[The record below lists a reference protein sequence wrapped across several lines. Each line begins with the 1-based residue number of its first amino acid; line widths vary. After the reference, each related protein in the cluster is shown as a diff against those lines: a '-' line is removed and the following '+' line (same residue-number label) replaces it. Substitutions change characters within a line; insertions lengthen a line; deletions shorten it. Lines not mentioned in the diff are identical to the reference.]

1 MNSIAKPGSVL
12 KRLRLANGWTL
23 SDVSGRTGLPISTL
37 SKIENDKMSLSYDKL
52 ARISRG
58 LEIDIGLL
66 FASETAAPPLSLVI
80 GRRSVARAGEGSVIE
95 TEHYKHVYPATD
107 LLNKCFVP
115 IIAEIRAR
123 SVSEFSELIRH
134 SGEEYAYVIEGTV
147 ELHTEMYAPVRLE
160 VGDSIYFDSG
170 MGHVYLAEGREP
182 CRVLAICSGEE
193 SQLTAAFASG
203 ASTRRLE
210 PEEPVAKPV
219 KAPARRRAGRS

>member
-1 MNSIAKPGSVL
+1 VNTTAKPGSVL
-12 KRLRLANGWTL
+12 KRLRLENGWTL
-23 SDVSGRTGLPISTL
+23 SEVSRRTGLPISTL

-58 LEIDIGLL
+58 LDIDIGLL
-66 FASETAAPPLSLVI
+66 FASESAAPPLSLVI
-80 GRRSVARAGEGSVIE
+80 GRRSIARAGEGSVIE
-95 TEHYKHVYPATD
+95 TEHYKHIYPATD

-134 SGEEYAYVIEGTV
+134 SGEEYAFVLEGTV
-147 ELHTEMYAPVRLE
+147 ELHTDMYAPVTLE

-170 MGHVYLAEGREP
+170 MGHVYLAAGKGP

-193 SQLTAAFASG
+193 SQLIAAAFASESSVTADG
-203 ASTRRLE
+203 REAA
-210 PEEPVAKPV
+210 AKAE
-219 KAPARRRAGRS
+219 KAAGRRRAGRS